1 MGVLTACKPPAQ
13 TRQHDDAAAQKRGL
27 KLMETKGCGACHE
40 IPGLN
45 WPRGQLGPSLM
56 RFNDTGLIAGYL
68 PNTPVNLAAFIR
80 NAPATKPGSTMPA
93 MPVTVSEAVDM
104 AAYLQG
110 GGRD

>member
-1 MGVLTACKPPAQ
+1 
-13 TRQHDDAAAQKRGL
+13 
-27 KLMETKGCGACHE
+27 
-40 IPGLN
+40 
-45 WPRGQLGPSLM
+45 M